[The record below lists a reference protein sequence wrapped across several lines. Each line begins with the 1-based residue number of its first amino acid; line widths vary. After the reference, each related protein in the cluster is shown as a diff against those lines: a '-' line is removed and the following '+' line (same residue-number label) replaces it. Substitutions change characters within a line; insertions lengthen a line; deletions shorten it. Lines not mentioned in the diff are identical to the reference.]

1 MADKNY
7 KMTLTLSN
15 QFVVNAEGII
25 VAPQGVAGTPGAKGA
40 TGDKGAPGNKGQ
52 DGIYVQN
59 VLIQEVD

>member
-15 QFVVNAEGII
+15 QFVIDAEGII
-25 VAPQGVAGTPGAKGA
+25 VAPQGVPGAPGAKGA

-52 DGIYVQN
+52 DGTYVQS
-59 VLIQEVD
+59 VLIQEAD